1 LAVEIMQHIR
11 NIAIIAHVDHGK
23 TTLVDCLL
31 KQSGT
36 FRANEAKA
44 TEERIMDSMDLE
56 REKGITIRAKN
67 AAFKYKEYHVNIVDT
82 PGHADFGGEVERI
95 MNMIDGVL
103 LVVDA
108 ADGPQAQT
116 RFVLRK
122 ALEAGAKPIVV
133 INKID
138 RENAKPKKVLDE
150 VFDLFMSLNAT
161 DDQLDFPFVF
171 CSAKEGYAVT
181 TLDDGSAGA
190 SPAVSGASPDTSST
204 SGEAVHQ
211 KKGSAGA
218 APAASKKSAASP
230 PKATRTPRPARE
242 KNMEPLFDAIVK
254 HIPPPRAKAGDGF
267 QVLVANLDYSDY
279 LGRIALGKIMAGK
292 VKTGDPAVCLHGHGK
307 VTSGKI
313 TTIYHFEGLKRIDI
327 PEAHAGDI
335 VGLTGFE
342 EVFIGETIA
351 DKPERG
357 ALPYI
362 PIDPPTIQMEFAVND
377 GPLAG
382 DDGKLVTARHIWE
395 RLQKEIR
402 TNVALRINQTDDPKI
417 FEVEGRGEM
426 QIAILVEQM
435 RREGYEV
442 LVSRP
447 EVLYKRDATGNLL
460 EPIEKLYLEI
470 PQEFMGVV
478 MENLSGR
485 KAEITNMNH
494 HADQVTIE
502 ALIPMRGLIGFETDL
517 VNQTRGLGVMSHLF
531 HEYGPDRG
539 EIAAR
544 KNGSLVSMESGQAM
558 AYALN
563 MIQERGRL
571 MVQPGDA
578 IYAGMIVGE
587 NARENDIPVNPCKAK
602 RLTNMRSTGD
612 GKGIQLSP
620 PMELSLE
627 RALEYI
633 GSDEYVEAT
642 PKNLRLRKKI
652 LDETK
657 RKRAEKSRVIKILA
671 E

>member
-1 LAVEIMQHIR
+1 MQHIR

-67 AAFKYKEYHVNIVDT
+67 AAFKYKNYHVNIVDT

-138 RENAKPKKVLDE
+138 RENARPKQVLDE
-150 VFDLFMSLNAT
+150 VFDLFVSLKAT
-161 DDQLDFPFVF
+161 DEQLDFPFVY
-171 CSAKEGYAVT
+171 CSAKGGYAK
-181 TLDDGSAGA
+181 LELEHA
-190 SPAVSGASPDTSST
+190 SGT
-204 SGEAVHQ
+204 
-211 KKGSAGA
+211 
-218 APAASKKSAASP
+218 
-230 PKATRTPRPARE
+230 
-242 KNMEPLFDAIVK
+242 MEPLFDTIVK
-254 HIPPPRAKAGDGF
+254 HIPPPRAHAGDGF
-267 QVLVANLDYSDY
+267 QVLVANLDYSEY
-279 LGRIALGKIMAGK
+279 LGRIAFGKIVEGK
-292 VKTGDPAVCLHGHGK
+292 VKVGDNATCLHGNGR
-307 VTSGKI
+307 VTPGKI
-313 TTIYHFEGLKRIDI
+313 TMIYHFEGLKRIEI
-327 PEAHAGDI
+327 EEAHAGDI
-335 VGLTGFE
+335 VGITGFE
-342 EVFIGETIA
+342 DVFIGETLA

-382 DDGKLVTARHIWE
+382 QDGKLVTARHIWE
-395 RLQKEIR
+395 RLVKETR
-402 TNVALRINQTDDPKI
+402 TNVALRISQTADPKI
-417 FEVEGRGEM
+417 FAVSGRGEM

-435 RREGYEV
+435 RREGHEV

-447 EVLYKRDATGNLL
+447 EVLWKKSPAGEPL
-460 EPIEKLYLEI
+460 EPVEKLFVEVPSENL
-470 PQEFMGVV
+470 GAV
-478 MENLSGR
+478 MENLSSR
-485 KAEITNMNH
+485 KAQIMGMNH
-494 HADQVTIE
+494 VGTQVSVE

-517 VNQTRGLGVMSHLF
+517 VNLTRGLGVMSHLF
-531 HEYGPDRG
+531 HEYGADRG

-544 KNGSLVSMESGQAM
+544 KNGSLVAMEGGEATS
-558 AYALN
+558 YALN
-563 MIQERGRL
+563 MVQERGRL
-571 MVQPGDA
+571 MVEPGDL
-578 IYAGMIVGE
+578 IYIGMIVGE
-587 NARENDIPVNPCKAK
+587 NARENDIPVNPVKAK
-602 RLTNMRSTGD
+602 RLTNMRSQGD
-612 GKGIQLSP
+612 GKGIQLSAP
-620 PMELSLE
+620 LKLSLE

-633 GSDEYVEAT
+633 DVDEYVEAT

-652 LDETK
+652 LDENQ
-657 RKRAEKSRVIKILA
+657 RKRSEKQRALKFV
-671 E
+671 EV

>member
-1 LAVEIMQHIR
+1 MQHIR

-36 FRANEAKA
+36 FRANQHESQ
-44 TEERIMDSMDLE
+44 EERLMDSMDLE
-56 REKGITIRAKN
+56 KEKGITIRAKN
-67 AAFKYKEYHVNIVDT
+67 AAFKYKNFHINIVDT

-138 RENAKPKKVLDE
+138 RDNASPKKVLDQ

-161 DDQLDFPFVF
+161 DEQLDFPFIY
-171 CSAKEGYAVT
+171 CSAKLGYAKTELEHVT
-181 TLDDGSAGA
+181 GT
-190 SPAVSGASPDTSST
+190 
-204 SGEAVHQ
+204 
-211 KKGSAGA
+211 
-218 APAASKKSAASP
+218 
-230 PKATRTPRPARE
+230 
-242 KNMEPLFDAIVK
+242 MEPLFDAIMK
-254 HIPPPRAKAGDGF
+254 HIPPPRAKAGVGF

-279 LGRIALGKIMAGK
+279 LGRIAFGKIYEGRVRLGDAAICRHGDGK
-292 VKTGDPAVCLHGHGK
+292 I
-307 VTSGKI
+307 SRGKI
-313 TTIYHFEGLKRIDI
+313 TAIFHFEGMKRIEVQ
-327 PEAHAGDI
+327 EAHAGDI

-342 EVFIGETIA
+342 EVFIGETICDSEA
-351 DKPERG
+351 R
-357 ALPYI
+357 ANLPYI
-362 PIDPPTIQMEFAVND
+362 PIDPPTIQMQFAVND
-377 GPLAG
+377 SPLAG
-382 DDGKLVTARHIWE
+382 NDGKLVTARHIWE
-395 RLQKEIR
+395 RLVKEVR
-402 TNVALRINQTDDPKI
+402 TNVALRIAQTDDPKI
-417 FEVEGRGEM
+417 FNVSGRGEM

-447 EVLYKRDATGNLL
+447 EVIYRKDAAGNLM
-460 EPIEKLYLEI
+460 EPIERLFLEI
-470 PQEFMGVV
+470 PKEAMGTV
-478 MENLSGR
+478 MENLAGR

-494 HADQVTIE
+494 HGNEVSIE
-502 ALIPMRGLIGFETDL
+502 ALVPTRGLIGFETDL

-539 EIAAR
+539 DIAAR
-544 KNGSLVSMESGQAM
+544 KNGSLVSMEDGEAM

-571 MVQPGDA
+571 MVEPGDA

-587 NARENDIPVNPCKAK
+587 NAREQDIPVNPCKAK
-602 RLTNMRSTGD
+602 KLTNMRSQGD
-612 GKGIQLSP
+612 GKGIQLNP
-620 PMELSLE
+620 PLKMSLE

-633 GSDEYVEAT
+633 GPDEYVEAT

-652 LDETK
+652 LDETQ
-657 RKRAEKSRVIKILA
+657 RKRASQSRVVKVVA

>member
-1 LAVEIMQHIR
+1 MQHIR
-11 NIAIIAHVDHGK
+11 NLAIIAHVDHGK

-36 FRANEAKA
+36 FRANQAIS

-67 AAFKYKEYHVNIVDT
+67 AAFKYKNYHVNIVDT

-122 ALEAGAKPIVV
+122 ALEAGAKPVVV

-138 RENAKPKKVLDE
+138 RENAVPHKVLDQ
-150 VFDLFMSLNAT
+150 VFDLFVSLHAT
-161 DDQLDFPFVF
+161 DEQLDFPVVYA
-171 CSAKEGYAVT
+171 SAKEGYAKLE
-181 TLDDGSAGA
+181 LDH
-190 SPAVSGASPDTSST
+190 VSGT
-204 SGEAVHQ
+204 
-211 KKGSAGA
+211 
-218 APAASKKSAASP
+218 
-230 PKATRTPRPARE
+230 
-242 KNMEPLFDAIVK
+242 MEPLFDAIIK
-254 HIPPPRAKAGDGF
+254 YIPPPRAHAGEGF

-279 LGRIALGKIMAGK
+279 LGRIALGKVYTGK
-292 VKTGDPAVCLHGHGK
+292 VKVGDPAVCLHVDGRVTTGK
-307 VTSGKI
+307 VTA
-313 TTIYHFEGLKRIDI
+313 IYHFEGLKRIEI

-342 EVFIGETIA
+342 DVFIGETLC
-351 DKPERG
+351 DTPERG
-357 ALPYI
+357 ALPSK

-377 GPLAG
+377 SPLAG
-382 DDGKLVTARHIWE
+382 KDGKLVTARHIKE
-395 RLQKEIR
+395 RLVKEIR
-402 TNVALRINQTDDPKI
+402 TNVALRVEDTDAPNI
-417 FEVEGRGEM
+417 FSVSGRGEM

-435 RREGYEV
+435 RREGHEV

-447 EVLYKRDATGNLL
+447 EVIYRKDDAGNLL

-470 PQEFMGVV
+470 PKDSMGAV
-478 MENLSGR
+478 MENLASR
-485 KAEITNMNH
+485 KAEITTMNH
-494 HADQVTIE
+494 HGEQVSIE

-517 VNQTRGLGVMSHLF
+517 VNQTRGTGVMSHLF

-544 KNGSLVSMESGQAM
+544 KNGSLVSMEDGEAT

-563 MIQERGRL
+563 AVQARGRL
-571 MVQPGDA
+571 FVEPGEQ
-578 IYAGMIVGE
+578 IYGGMIVGE
-587 NARENDIPVNPCKAK
+587 NARESDIPVNPCKAK
-602 RLTNMRSTGD
+602 KLTNMRSQGD
-612 GKGIQLSP
+612 GKGIQLDAP
-620 PMELSLE
+620 LKMSLE

-633 GSDEYVEAT
+633 GADEYVEAT
-642 PKNLRLRKKI
+642 PHHLRLRKK
-652 LDETK
+652 LLNEND
-657 RKRAEKSRVIKILA
+657 RKRAAQSRSTKVVQ

>member
-1 LAVEIMQHIR
+1 MQHIR

-36 FRANEAKA
+36 FRANQAE
-44 TEERIMDSMDLE
+44 TQVERLMDSMDLE

-67 AAFKYKEYHVNIVDT
+67 AAFKYKNYHINIVDT

-103 LVVDA
+103 LVVDST
-108 ADGPQAQT
+108 DGPQAQT

-138 RENAKPKKVLDE
+138 RDNATPKKVLDL
-150 VFDLFMSLNAT
+150 VFELFMSLNAT
-161 DDQLDFPFVF
+161 DEQLDFPFIY
-171 CSAKEGYAVT
+171 CSAKAGYAKT
-181 TLDDGSAGA
+181 ELEH
-190 SPAVSGASPDTSST
+190 VSGT
-204 SGEAVHQ
+204 
-211 KKGSAGA
+211 
-218 APAASKKSAASP
+218 
-230 PKATRTPRPARE
+230 
-242 KNMEPLFDAIVK
+242 MEPLFDAIVK

-279 LGRIALGKIMAGK
+279 LGRIAFGKIVEGK
-292 VKTGDPAVCLHGHGK
+292 VKVGDPAICRHGDGRITK
-307 VTSGKI
+307 GKI
-313 TTIYHFEGLKRIDI
+313 TMIYHFEGMKRIEI

-342 EVFIGETIA
+342 DVFIGETICDSEA
-351 DKPERG
+351 RP

-382 DDGKLVTARHIWE
+382 QEGKLVTARHIWD
-395 RLQKEIR
+395 RLVKETR
-402 TNVALRINQTDDPKI
+402 TNVALRIAQTSDPKI
-417 FEVEGRGEM
+417 FAVSGRGEM

-435 RREGYEV
+435 RREGHEV

-447 EVLYKRDATGNLL
+447 EVLWKKGPNDTAL
-460 EPIEKLYLEI
+460 EPIEKLFVEVPNENLGAI
-470 PQEFMGVV
+470 
-478 MENLSGR
+478 MENLSFR
-485 KAEITNMNH
+485 KAQITNMNH
-494 HADQVTIE
+494 VGDQVSVE
-502 ALIPMRGLIGFETDL
+502 ALVPMRGLIGFETDL
-517 VNQTRGLGVMSHLF
+517 VNMTKGMGVMSHLF
-531 HEYGPDRG
+531 HEYGEDRG

-544 KNGSLVSMESGQAM
+544 KNGSLVSMDNGEATS
-558 AYALN
+558 YALN

-571 MVQPGDA
+571 MIEPGDQ
-578 IYAGMIVGE
+578 IYVGMIVGE
-587 NARENDIPVNPCKAK
+587 NARDNDLPVNPVKEK
-602 RLTNMRSTGD
+602 KLTNMRSQGD
-612 GKGIQLSP
+612 GKGIQLNAP
-620 PMELSLE
+620 LKLSLE

-633 GSDEYVEAT
+633 DVDEYVEAT

-652 LDETK
+652 LDENQ
-657 RKRAEKSRVIKILA
+657 RKRSEKSRSIKFLD
-671 E
+671 

>member
-1 LAVEIMQHIR
+1 MQHIR

-44 TEERIMDSMDLE
+44 SEERIMDSMDLE

-67 AAFKYKEYHVNIVDT
+67 AAFKYKNYHVNIVDT

-108 ADGPQAQT
+108 AEGPQAQT

-138 RENAKPKKVLDE
+138 RENANPKKVLDQ
-150 VFDLFMSLNAT
+150 VFELFLSLNAT
-161 DDQLDFPFVF
+161 DEQLDFPFVY
-171 CSAKEGYAVT
+171 CSAKAGYAKTELDHVT
-181 TLDDGSAGA
+181 GT
-190 SPAVSGASPDTSST
+190 
-204 SGEAVHQ
+204 
-211 KKGSAGA
+211 
-218 APAASKKSAASP
+218 
-230 PKATRTPRPARE
+230 
-242 KNMEPLFDAIVK
+242 MEPLFDAIVK
-254 HIPPPRAKAGDGF
+254 HIPPPRAKAGEGF

-279 LGRIALGKIMAGK
+279 LGRIAFGKIVEGK
-292 VKTGDPAVCLHGHGK
+292 VKVADAACCLHGDGR
-307 VTSGKI
+307 VTTGKI
-313 TTIYHFEGLKRIDI
+313 TMIYHFEGLKRIEI
-327 PEAHAGDI
+327 QEAHAGDI
-335 VGLTGFE
+335 VGITGFE
-342 EVFIGETIA
+342 DVFIGETIA

-382 DDGKLVTARHIWE
+382 IDGKLVTARHIWE
-395 RLQKEIR
+395 RLVKEIR
-402 TNVALRINQTDDPKI
+402 TNVALRIAPTSDPKI
-417 FEVEGRGEM
+417 FAVSGRGEM

-435 RREGYEV
+435 RREGHEV

-447 EVLYKRDATGNLL
+447 EVLWKKDANGNAL
-460 EPIEKLYLEI
+460 EPIEKLFVEVPAENL
-470 PQEFMGVV
+470 GAV
-478 MENLSGR
+478 MENLSFR
-485 KAEITNMNH
+485 KAQITNMNH
-494 HADQVTIE
+494 VGNVVSVE
-502 ALIPMRGLIGFETDL
+502 ALVPMRGLIGFETDL
-517 VNQTRGLGVMSHLF
+517 VNMTRGLGVMSHLF

-544 KNGSLVSMESGQAM
+544 KNGSLVSMDSGEATS
-558 AYALN
+558 YALN

-571 MVQPGDA
+571 MVVPGDQV
-578 IYAGMIVGE
+578 YSGMIVGE
-587 NARENDIPVNPCKAK
+587 NARENDIPVNPVKEK
-602 RLTNMRSTGD
+602 KLTNMRSQGD
-612 GKGIQLSP
+612 GKGIQLNAP
-620 PMELSLE
+620 LKLSLE

-633 GSDEYVEAT
+633 DVDEYVEAT
-642 PKNLRLRKKI
+642 PRNLRLRKKI
-652 LDETK
+652 LDENQ
-657 RKRAEKSRVIKILA
+657 RKRAEKTRVLKFV
-671 E
+671 EN

>member
-1 LAVEIMQHIR
+1 MQHIR

-44 TEERIMDSMDLE
+44 SEERIMDSMDLE

-67 AAFKYKEYHVNIVDT
+67 AAFKYKNYHVNIVDT

-122 ALEAGAKPIVV
+122 ALEAGAIPIVV

-138 RENAKPKKVLDE
+138 RENASPKKVLDQ
-150 VFDLFMSLNAT
+150 VFELFMSLNAT
-161 DDQLDFPFVF
+161 DEQLDFPFVY
-171 CSAKEGYAVT
+171 CSAKEGFAKTDLAHVT
-181 TLDDGSAGA
+181 GT
-190 SPAVSGASPDTSST
+190 
-204 SGEAVHQ
+204 
-211 KKGSAGA
+211 
-218 APAASKKSAASP
+218 
-230 PKATRTPRPARE
+230 
-242 KNMEPLFDAIVK
+242 MEPLFDAIIK
-254 HIPPPRAKAGDGF
+254 HIPPPRAKAGEGF

-279 LGRIALGKIMAGK
+279 LGRIAFGKIVEGRVK
-292 VKTGDPAVCLHGHGK
+292 VAEPAVCLHGDGR
-307 VTSGKI
+307 VTPGKI
-313 TTIYHFEGLKRIDI
+313 TMIYHFEGLKRIEVQ
-327 PEAHAGDI
+327 EAHAGDI
-335 VGLTGFE
+335 VGITGFE
-342 EVFIGETIA
+342 DVFIGETIA

-382 DDGKLVTARHIWE
+382 QDGKLVTARHIWE
-395 RLQKEIR
+395 RLVKEIR
-402 TNVALRINQTDDPKI
+402 TNVALRITQTDDPKV
-417 FEVEGRGEM
+417 FNVSGRGEM

-447 EVLYKRDATGNLL
+447 EVLWKKDTAGNLL
-460 EPIEKLYLEI
+460 EPIEKLFLEI
-470 PQEFMGVV
+470 PQEFMGAV
-478 MENLSGR
+478 MENLAWR
-485 KAEITNMNH
+485 KSEITAMNH
-494 HADQVTIE
+494 HGGQVTIE

-517 VNQTRGLGVMSHLF
+517 VNMTRGLGVMSHLF
-531 HEYGPDRG
+531 HEYGADRG
-539 EIAAR
+539 EIPAR
-544 KNGSLVSMESGQAM
+544 KNGSLVSMEDGEAM

-571 MVQPGDA
+571 MVDPGDR
-578 IYAGMIVGE
+578 IYKGMIVGE
-587 NARENDIPVNPCKAK
+587 NARDNDIPVNPCKAK
-602 RLTNMRSTGD
+602 KLTNMRSQGD

-620 PMELSLE
+620 PLRLSLE

-633 GSDEYVEAT
+633 GPDEYVEAT

-657 RKRAEKSRVIKILA
+657 RKRAEQHRVIKIVA